1 VDVKG
6 KTLNVNF
13 GKIGTKG
20 QSKPKDFATPEMAKA
35 EMEKLI
41 KEKTGKGYVE
51 VGGKAVKVA
60 KPAAVMKTSAGS
72 MGKELSKAEKKAK
85 AEKVLA
91 MFVKGQWQL
100 AHDILE
106 AAQEEDWLF
115 QELLKGSEIEEP
127 SSPAPKKQFKSFEE
141 FVEMSKN
148 GKGKPKASA
157 GVLKPS
163 AIMRQYFKN
172 LKDEFGNSQYGNVDM
187 VMLGVL
193 LATPVKTKKLLKL
206 DTNKIKTVRCIPNLN
221 NLEYFARIHEGYPD
235 VKKWNISPADELFS
249 VVSISDSAAKLLS
262 QWWDMEVV
270 SFEKLENLS
279 DKAIAFLCKPCPEY
293 LSLPALKSLSGAA
306 AKSFVNLL
314 ERGAIGI
321 YLNGLKNLSEEA
333 VEVISKSKHY
343 FSDDSGG
350 LVIPKKLQKIVEE
363 FKEKQAK
370 KK

>member
-1 VDVKG
+1 MRRFEFSDSTSNKFWEVEVKG
-6 KTLNVNF
+6 KTLNVTF
-13 GKIGTKG
+13 GKIGTKA
-20 QSKPKDFATPEMAKA
+20 QSKSKDFATPEKAKA

-41 KEKTGKGYVE
+41 KEKTGKGYVG
-51 VGGKAVKVA
+51 VGDKAVKA
-60 KPAAVMKTSAGS
+60 IKPAAKLPATKPAAKASAKKTRAGS
-72 MGKELSKAEKKAK
+72 MGEGLSKAEKKAK

-106 AAQEEDWLF
+106 AAKEEDWLF
-115 QELLKGSEIEEP
+115 EKLLEGCKIEDGEI
-127 SSPAPKKQFKSFEE
+127 
-141 FVEMSKN
+141 
-148 GKGKPKASA
+148 
-157 GVLKPS
+157 KPS
-163 AIMRQYFKN
+163 PLVNKYFKN
-172 LKDEFGNSQYGNVDM
+172 LKDPFGNSRNNGEM
-187 VMLGVL
+187 VTLGVL
-193 LATPVKTKKLLKL
+193 LEAPKETKKLYNLETKS
-206 DTNKIKTVRCIPNLN
+206 IKRVFCIPCMD
-221 NLEYFARIHEGYPD
+221 NLEYFGHIHD
-235 VKKWNISPADELFS
+235 NFSAIRDWQISPDNTLFE
-249 VVSISDSAAKLLS
+249 IKNLSDSAAKLLS

-333 VEVISKSKHY
+333 VEIISKSKHY

-363 FKEKQAK
+363 FKEKQSK